1 MALNYKNS
9 LTRYRRYLQVS
20 QQQPWMRASLYVI
33 LSLIL
38 VIILL
43 VSALRPTMITIAG
56 LLGQINQNQKIE
68 KTLDEKIAA
77 VREAEEI
84 LQRIEPRL
92 EVLEEAVPSEAM
104 WGKFAGEVG
113 LMATDSG
120 ITLKSMVVN
129 PIEGEEKG
137 KLSMWNFTMSGEGGY
152 ANMRRFV
159 NELENM
165 RRVVIVTTVD
175 VIRIRE
181 GEVILNLAGK
191 LGFLPDSI

>member
-1 MALNYKNS
+1 
-9 LTRYRRYLQVS
+9 
-20 QQQPWMRASLYVI
+20 
-33 LSLIL
+33 
-38 VIILL
+38 
-43 VSALRPTMITIAG
+43 MITIAG

-68 KTLDEKIAA
+68 QTLDEKIAA

-92 EVLEEAVPSEAM
+92 EILEEAVPSEAM
-104 WGKFAGEVG
+104 WGKFAGDVG
-113 LMATDSG
+113 LVATDSG
-120 ITLKSMVVN
+120 ITLRSMVIN

-137 KLSMWNFTMSGEGGY
+137 KLAMWNFTMSGEGGY

-181 GEVILNLAGK
+181 GEVTLNLAGK